1 MSAFATPEG
10 TRRCATRL
18 TDRAAAGFFRTQ
30 QGLLLSSF
38 GIGTYLGEPDSATDQ
53 TYTDAVITAVSG
65 GINVVDSA
73 INYRFQRSER
83 SVGAALQK
91 LAAAGIARE
100 ELVLCTKGGFLT
112 PDGEMPADP
121 GAYFSSEYI
130 QAGILRPEDVAAG
143 CHAMSPLYLK
153 DQLSR
158 SLRNLAIE
166 CIDVYY
172 LHNPETQLGKVPR
185 EEFNRR
191 VRAAFEFL
199 ESAVEAGTIRFYGLA
214 TWDAFRQPQDAPD
227 SLSLAEMEIFASEI
241 AGDKHHFRFV
251 QLPFNL
257 GMTQALTLANQSLG
271 DRLLP
276 MIEVAHALDITL
288 ITSASLHQGRL
299 MRNLP
304 KFIADSLGLENDLQ
318 RALQFARSAPG
329 IATALVGMSRVEHVR
344 ENLKL
349 VGIAPATEEQFTR
362 LFERRESA
370 GSFCT
375 LRRTV
380 PADSA

>member
-10 TRRCATRL
+10 TRRCATRFA
-18 TDRAAAGFFRTQ
+18 DRAAAGFFRAQ

-53 TYTDAVITAVSG
+53 AYIDAVVAAVSG

-91 LAAAGIARE
+91 LAAAGTARE

-121 GAYFSSEYI
+121 SAYFSRKFI
-130 QAGILRPEDVAAG
+130 QTGILRPQDVAAG
-143 CHAMSPLYLK
+143 CHAMSPRFLE
-153 DQLSR
+153 DQLNC
-158 SLRNLAIE
+158 SLRNLGVE

-172 LHNPETQLGKVPR
+172 LHNPETQLGEVPR

-214 TWDAFRQPQDAPD
+214 TWNAFRQPQDAPD
-227 SLSLAEMEIFASEI
+227 SLSLAEMEIFAREI
-241 AGDKHHFRFV
+241 AGDRHHFRFV

-257 GMTQALTLANQSLG
+257 GITQALTLANQSLG

-276 MIEVAHALDITL
+276 MIEIAHALDITL
-288 ITSASLHQGRL
+288 ITSASLNQGRL
-299 MRNLP
+299 TRNLP

-344 ENLKL
+344 ENLRL

-370 GSFCT
+370 
-375 LRRTV
+375 
-380 PADSA
+380 